1 MLEPSDLERLIH
13 ESLEQLGWD
22 ADAEALANKVK
33 RLDIGLPLEDEFS
46 VLCGWLGQ
54 CKLIHKLDQQQY
66 PVASK
71 EEFQVPDLFAT
82 FKRNDQSIPVLI
94 EVKSSHKNV
103 LSFTPQYIG
112 KLKAYSELFDLP
124 ILIAWKNKFGI
135 WTLNSLDSFK
145 QAKKNYNLSL
155 TDAMRDS
162 LMGYLVGDFGYSL
175 GIGAGV
181 HIQAK
186 KKKLVDVEVVEK
198 ETKWNENWETVID
211 DVYFS
216 SYDGG
221 KFRDLSPL
229 AQQVFFAWDLSEE
242 STVTDSHLT
251 IHNVCSESSMLFA
264 QMALTRV
271 LSFRTS
277 FSDQQ
282 IRWRAVLGGNKIL
295 DNLADFREG
304 IKENMEKKIVHYV
317 IDPIPKT
324 IPAFLNRR

>member
-1 MLEPSDLERLIH
+1 MEPTDLERLIH
-13 ESLEQLGWD
+13 ESLEQLGWE
-22 ADAEALANKVK
+22 ADAEVLAKKVK

-66 PVASK
+66 PAVSK
-71 EEFQVPDLFAT
+71 DEFQVPDLFAS
-82 FKRNDQSIPVLI
+82 FKRDDKNIPVFI

-103 LSFTPQYIG
+103 LSFTPKYIE
-112 KLKAYSELFDLP
+112 KLKAYSELLNLP

-145 QAKKNYNLSL
+145 QAKTNYNLNFN
-155 TDAMRDS
+155 DAMCDS

-175 GIGAGV
+175 GTGAGV

-186 KKKLVDVEVVEK
+186 KTKLVDVEVVENDI
-198 ETKWNENWETVID
+198 KWNENWETVID

-216 SYDGG
+216 SYNGE

-242 STVTDSHLT
+242 STVTDTHLT
-251 IHNVCSESSMLFA
+251 IHSVCLEPSMLFA

-271 LSFRTS
+271 LAFRTS
-277 FSDQQ
+277 FSEQQ
-282 IRWRAVLGGNKIL
+282 IRWRSVLGGNKIL
-295 DNLADFREG
+295 DNLADFRKG
-304 IKENMEKKIVHYV
+304 IIENMDKKIVHHV

-324 IPAFLNRR
+324 IPEFLKI